1 MSDRSFAVVGDNN
14 LITQV
19 LIFNVDSEAEGITET
34 RNFLNDQNAT
44 VVETFFDADQTSAT
58 RYNYGSIGFK
68 WDSSNNAFYF
78 PNSPYSSWSL
88 NNSSFEWEAPTPFP
102 STGNV
107 GAEVLDVFW
116 NEPNLRWEGITA
128 ANPDS
133 ASYYWDPNTN
143 TWVAI

>member
-1 MSDRSFAVVGDNN
+1 MSDRSFAVVDDNS
-14 LITQV
+14 LVTQV
-19 LIFNVDSEAEGITET
+19 LLFNVDSEAEGITET

-44 VVETFFDADQTSAT
+44 VVETFLNADGTAAT
-58 RYNYGSIGFK
+58 RYNYASPGDT
-68 WDSSNNAFYF
+68 WDSANTAFYQTTKTY
-78 PNSPYSSWSL
+78 PSWSL
-88 NNSSFEWEAPTPFP
+88 NSSYQWEAPTPFP

-107 GAEVLDVFW
+107 GAEVLDVVW
-116 NEPNLRWEGITA
+116 NELNLRWEGITA